1 MNVFRELAQAVRAAL
16 REATDGVVDG
26 LEAPAA
32 GVELPRDPAHGDFA
46 TNAAMTAARAARMN
60 PRVLAEG
67 LSERLRA
74 DARFASV
81 EVAGP
86 GFVNLRMTSEFWRT
100 QIPVILKAGA
110 AYGDS
115 DIGAARRVNVEYVS
129 ANPTGPLHVGHAR
142 GAVFGDA
149 LARLLTRAGYD
160 VTTEYYINDAGAQV
174 DALARSVH
182 HRYLE
187 ALGEAPGPMAADMYP
202 GEYLKPLGAVLAEE
216 FGPRWRDADEA
227 AWLFTFRERAVAA
240 MMVAIRED
248 LAAAGIEQQVFTSE
262 RALVDAGGV
271 ERAIAGLEQKGL
283 VYWGILDPPKGKKP
297 DDWEPG
303 RQQLLFRSTEA
314 GDDVDRPLKKSDG
327 GWTYFAS
334 DIAYHMDKAARGFED
349 LIDVWG
355 ADHGGYVKRMQAAV
369 TAATAA
375 RLNVK
380 ICQLVRVLR
389 GGDMV
394 RMSKRSG
401 DFVTLREVVDEVG
414 RDALRFLMLTRRND
428 APLDFDLAQ
437 AVAQSRENPVFYV
450 QYAHARCC
458 SVLRHG
464 EDIGEASAED
474 LARLKEP
481 EELELIR
488 RLAAW
493 PHTVETAAAAHEP
506 HRAAFYLMEAATDF
520 HALWTKGRETARLRF
535 IQDDDPAGTRARL
548 ALVRATAIVLAGGLR
563 TLGIEPTE
571 RM

>member
-1 MNVFRELAQAVRAAL
+1 MNVFRELGQAVRDAL
-16 REATDGVVDG
+16 RAVADG
-26 LEAPAA
+26 LDAPAA

-46 TNAAMTAARAARMN
+46 TNAAMPAARAAGMK
-60 PRVLAEG
+60 PRDLAEALAG
-67 LSERLRA
+67 RLRA
-74 DARFASV
+74 DDRIASA

-86 GFVNLRMTSEFWRT
+86 GFVNLRVTPAFW
-100 QIPVILKAGA
+100 QAKIPEILAAGE

-115 DIGAARRVNVEYVS
+115 DLGAGRKVNVEYVS
-129 ANPTGPLHVGHAR
+129 TNPTGPLHVGHAR

-149 LARLLTRAGYD
+149 LARLLARAGYA

-187 ALGEAPGPMAADMYP
+187 ALGAAPGAMTEEMYP
-202 GEYLKPLGAVLAEE
+202 GDYLEPVGAALADE
-216 FGPRWRDADEA
+216 FGARYRDAAESE
-227 AWLFTFRERAVAA
+227 WLAPFRERAVAA
-240 MMVAIRED
+240 MMAAIRKD
-248 LAAAGIEQQVFTSE
+248 LAAAGIEQEVFASE
-262 RALVDAGGV
+262 RALVESGGV
-271 ERAIAGLEQKGL
+271 ERAIAGLEEKGL
-283 VYWGILDPPKGKKP
+283 VYWGVLDPPKGRKP
-297 DDWEPG
+297 EDWEPG
-303 RQQLLFRSTEA
+303 RRQMLFRSTEA

-334 DIAYHMDKAARGFED
+334 DIAYHMDKAARGFEEF
-349 LIDVWG
+349 IDVWG

-369 TAATAA
+369 SAATGVG
-375 RLNVK
+375 LDVK

-389 GGDMV
+389 GGELV

-401 DFVTLREVVDEVG
+401 DFVTLKEVVDEVG

-437 AVAQSRENPVFYV
+437 AVAQSRDNPVFYV

-464 EDIGEASAED
+464 EGIGPADAED
-474 LARLKEP
+474 LAHLEAP
-481 EELELIR
+481 EELALIR

-493 PHTVETAAAAHEP
+493 PHTVESAAEAHEP
-506 HRAAFYLMEAATDF
+506 HRAAFYLMDVATDF
-520 HALWTKGRETARLRF
+520 HALWTKGRENARLRF

-548 ALVRATAIVLAGGLR
+548 ALVRATAIVIAGGLR
-563 TLGIEPTE
+563 TLGVEPVE

>member
-1 MNVFRELAQAVRAAL
+1 MNVFRELGQAVRAAL
-16 REATDGVVDG
+16 RDVADG
-26 LEAPAA
+26 LDAPAA

-46 TNAAMTAARAARMN
+46 TNAAMISARAAGRK
-60 PRVLAEG
+60 PRDLADA
-67 LSERLRA
+67 LAERLRA
-74 DARFASV
+74 DGRVASA
-81 EVAGP
+81 ETAGP
-86 GFVNLRMTSEFWRT
+86 GFVNLRMAPGFWRA
-100 QIPVILKAGA
+100 QVPAILAAGP

-115 DIGAARRVNVEYVS
+115 DGGAGRRVNVEYVS
-129 ANPTGPLHVGHAR
+129 TNPTGPLHVGHAR

-149 LARLLTRAGYD
+149 LARLLAKAGYD

-174 DALARSVH
+174 DALGRSVH

-187 ALGEAPGPMAADMYP
+187 ALGDAPGPMAEDMYP
-202 GEYLKPLGAVLAEE
+202 GDYLKPVGAALAEE
-216 FGPRWRDADEA
+216 FGPRYRDAGEA
-227 AWLFTFRERAVAA
+227 EWLAPFRDRAVAA
-240 MMVAIRED
+240 MMAAIRED
-248 LAAAGIEQQVFTSE
+248 LAAAGIEQEVFTSE
-262 RALVDAGGV
+262 RALVESGGV
-271 ERAIAGLEQKGL
+271 ERAIAGLEQEGL
-283 VYWGILDPPKGKKP
+283 VYWGVLDPPKGRKP
-297 DDWEPG
+297 EDWEPG
-303 RQQLLFRSTEA
+303 RRQMLFRSTGA

-334 DIAYHMDKAARGFED
+334 DIAYHMDKAARGFEE

-369 TAATAA
+369 SAATGA
-375 RLNVK
+375 RLDVK
-380 ICQLVRVLR
+380 LCQLVRVLR
-389 GGDMV
+389 GGELV

-437 AVAQSRENPVFYV
+437 AVAQSRDNPVFYV

-464 EDIGEASAED
+464 EGIGEADEED
-474 LARLKEP
+474 LAHLEAP
-481 EELELIR
+481 EELALVR

-506 HRAAFYLMEAATDF
+506 HRAAFYLMDAATDF
-520 HALWTKGRETARLRF
+520 HALWTKGRENARLRF
-535 IQDDDPAGTRARL
+535 IQEDDPAGTRARL
-548 ALVRATAIVLAGGLR
+548 ALVRATAIVIAGGLR
-563 TLGIEPTE
+563 TLGVEPVE

>member
-1 MNVFRELAQAVRAAL
+1 MSVFRELGQAVREALSDAA
-16 REATDGVVDG
+16 GG
-26 LEAPAA
+26 LDAPAA

-46 TNAAMTAARAARMN
+46 TNAALAAARPAGMK
-60 PRVLAEG
+60 PRDLAEALAG
-67 LSERLRA
+67 RLRA
-74 DARFASV
+74 DERIAGA

-86 GFVNLRMTSEFWRT
+86 GFVNLRMTPAFW
-100 QIPVILKAGA
+100 QAKIPEILAAGE

-115 DIGAARRVNVEYVS
+115 DVGAGRRVNVEYVS
-129 ANPTGPLHVGHAR
+129 TNPTGPLHVGHAR

-149 LARLLTRAGYD
+149 LARLLARAGYE

-187 ALGEAPGPMAADMYP
+187 ALGAAPGPMAEEMYP
-202 GEYLKPLGAVLAEE
+202 GDYLKPVGAALAEE
-216 FGPRWRDADEA
+216 FADRYRDAAEA
-227 AWLFTFRERAVAA
+227 GWLAPFRERAVAA
-240 MMVAIRED
+240 MMKAIRED
-248 LAAAGIEQQVFTSE
+248 LAAAGIEQQVFASE
-262 RALVDAGGV
+262 RALVESGGV
-271 ERAIAGLEQKGL
+271 ERAIAGLEEKGL
-283 VYWGILDPPKGKKP
+283 VYWGVLDPPKGRKP
-297 DDWEPG
+297 DGWEPG
-303 RQQLLFRSTEA
+303 RQQMLFRSTRA

-334 DIAYHMDKAARGFED
+334 DIAYHMDKAARGFEE

-369 TAATAA
+369 AAATDA
-375 RLNVK
+375 RLDVK
-380 ICQLVRVLR
+380 LCQLVRVLR
-389 GGDMV
+389 GGELV

-401 DFVTLREVVDEVG
+401 DFVTLREVVEEVG

-428 APLDFDLAQ
+428 APLDFDLTQ
-437 AVAQSRENPVFYV
+437 AVAQSRDNPVFYV

-464 EDIGEASAED
+464 EGVGPAGAED
-474 LARLKEP
+474 LAHLAAP
-481 EELELIR
+481 EELALVR

-493 PHTVETAAAAHEP
+493 PHTVESAAEAHEP
-506 HRAAFYLMEAATDF
+506 HRAAFYLMDAATDF
-520 HALWTKGRETARLRF
+520 HALWTKGRENARLRF

-548 ALVRATAIVLAGGLR
+548 ALVRATAITIAGGLR
-563 TLGIEPTE
+563 TLGVEPVE